1 MRHATETYRC
11 TLFKKSKCSHFAC
24 VDTLFLAFLPISTIH
39 HSLIL
44 PTLVGLR
51 PVCQPLAPRWR
62 IKNVWLRTSIITGL
76 CEKFLLASYSSEVIT
91 IRPNSPHSHAGLI
104 IQGYKDPIFLTSGS
118 KCFRRVESRRS
129 VWRSTRSLSD
139 HAAANANANT
149 TAASVGSV
157 LSLAHVTESPLTLS
171 APMRQTESVR
181 HQSTATRSV
190 IPAVVHAGKSR
201 TPSLWSEGA
210 R

>member
-24 VDTLFLAFLPISTIH
+24 VDTLFLAFLPISTIY

-44 PTLVGLR
+44 STLVGLR
-51 PVCQPLAPRWR
+51 PVCQPLAPRSR

-118 KCFRRVESRRS
+118 KCFRRVEAEG
-129 VWRSTRSLSD
+129 LS
-139 HAAANANANT
+139 
-149 TAASVGSV
+149 
-157 LSLAHVTESPLTLS
+157 
-171 APMRQTESVR
+171 
-181 HQSTATRSV
+181 
-190 IPAVVHAGKSR
+190 
-201 TPSLWSEGA
+201 GA
-210 R
+210 RLEASATTPPPTPTPTPPLLALCCHWHM